1 MVYYILLLKKKISEK
16 SQLIMYY
23 EDITEWQKIYNYDIF
38 QIINAVKIEIY

>member
-1 MVYYILLLKKKISEK
+1 
-16 SQLIMYY
+16 MYY